1 MSARYP
7 FPLLLLP
14 SGRQAGFVLLVL
26 LICVL
31 AHLFVIQWAK
41 NSLAMVS
48 LLDDKQDVIEV
59 TLQTA
64 TTPENRVAIPDQPA
78 PATTASETPSPR
90 LPKIPEQS
98 TTATNEAATPVATGP
113 EPAPPPD
120 QTSKPADAVNETA
133 LAAVEAPPTE
143 PVSPPEPSPVQ
154 IHAPPEPAPEQTRAS
169 PEPSAEQARAT
180 PEPRAEQT
188 RTPPEPNA
196 EQTRT
201 PPEPVTSQTDASPSA
216 PSTTADTPR
225 LFSRISLPPSADL
238 SYDAVAIKGSSKVEG
253 RGLVKWVQDG
263 RQYSITGEASV
274 LFLSVLSYRS
284 EGRLGE
290 IGILPELYTEKRMG
304 KSSTNT
310 HFHRERQTISFSA
323 STNNYPVKG
332 GEQDRGSV
340 FWQLAGLARGNPEK
354 LQAGLSFDLIIAGS
368 RTADPWRVTV
378 HGKGPVALGQGRTD
392 AWHMSLVRPDGG
404 TDYQLEVWIAPG
416 QDWYPVKIMYVD
428 RKGTSLGLTLS
439 KLEKK

>member
-1 MSARYP
+1 MPARYP
-7 FPLLLLP
+7 FPLLPLP
-14 SGRQAGFVLLVL
+14 SGRKAGFVLLVL
-26 LICVL
+26 VICVV

-41 NSLAMVS
+41 DSLAMVS
-48 LLDDKQDVIEV
+48 LLDDTQDVIEV
-59 TLQTA
+59 TLQTT
-64 TTPENRVAIPDQPA
+64 TTPENQAAIPEPPA

-90 LPKIPEQS
+90 LPSVPEIS
-98 TTATNEAATPVATGP
+98 TAPATNEAASPVVTGP

-120 QTSKPADAVNETA
+120 QTSTPAEAVNETA
-133 LAAVEAPPTE
+133 LAAVATAPTE
-143 PVSPPEPSPVQ
+143 PVSPPVPSPVQ
-154 IHAPPEPAPEQTRAS
+154 TQAPPETAAEQTRAPTEPSAEQPRTTPEPHAEQTHAPPEPVPS
-169 PEPSAEQARAT
+169 PIDKP
-180 PEPRAEQT
+180 
-188 RTPPEPNA
+188 
-196 EQTRT
+196 
-201 PPEPVTSQTDASPSA
+201 PSA
-216 PSTTADTPR
+216 PSTTTDTPQ

-253 RGLVKWVQDG
+253 RGLVKWLQNG

-378 HGKGPVALGQGRTD
+378 HGREPVALGQGRTD

>member
-1 MSARYP
+1 MSARDP
-7 FPLLLLP
+7 FPYPPLP
-14 SGRQAGFVLLVL
+14 SGRKAGFVLLVL
-26 LICVL
+26 LFSLL
-31 AHLFVIQWAK
+31 AHLFIIQWAK
-41 NSLAMVS
+41 DSLALVS
-48 LLDDKQDVIEV
+48 LLDDEEDVIQV
-59 TLQTA
+59 TLQTITRSQA
-64 TTPENRVAIPDQPA
+64 PESTPRQPPPPLPSPEKSPPLLPEAPATSPPPIERETAAPAAPAVTGPPVATPDPMATPADTVSEATATTTTTTPEPTPSPSLPHTSSTRTDAHTDTQTTATPA
-78 PATTASETPSPR
+78 PAATT
-90 LPKIPEQS
+90 
-98 TTATNEAATPVATGP
+98 
-113 EPAPPPD
+113 D
-120 QTSKPADAVNETA
+120 
-133 LAAVEAPPTE
+133 
-143 PVSPPEPSPVQ
+143 
-154 IHAPPEPAPEQTRAS
+154 
-169 PEPSAEQARAT
+169 
-180 PEPRAEQT
+180 
-188 RTPPEPNA
+188 TPP
-196 EQTRT
+196 
-201 PPEPVTSQTDASPSA
+201 
-216 PSTTADTPR
+216 
-225 LFSRISLPPSADL
+225 LFSRVSLPPSADL
-238 SYDAVAIKGSSKVEG
+238 SYDALAIKGSSKVEG

-290 IGILPELYTEKRMG
+290 VGILPELYTEKRLG

-354 LQAGLSFDLIIAGS
+354 LQAGLSFELVIAGS

-378 HGKGPVALGQGRTD
+378 HGTETIALGQGRTD

-404 TDYQLEVWIAPG
+404 TDYQLEVWVAPE

-439 KLEKK
+439 KIEKK

>member
-1 MSARYP
+1 MSARDP
-7 FPLLLLP
+7 FPHLLLP
-14 SGRQAGFVLLVL
+14 SGRKAGFVLLVL

-41 NSLAMVS
+41 DSLAMVS
-48 LLDDKQDVIEV
+48 LLDDKEDVIEV
-59 TLQTA
+59 TLQTM
-64 TTPENRVAIPDQPA
+64 TTPESRAAMPEPPA
-78 PATTASETPSPR
+78 PATTASETPPPR
-90 LPKIPEQS
+90 LPNIPE
-98 TTATNEAATPVATGP
+98 TNTAPATNEAATPVVTGP
-113 EPAPPPD
+113 EPAPPPG
-120 QTSKPADAVNETA
+120 QTSTSAEAANETA
-133 LAAVEAPPTE
+133 LAAVAASPTE
-143 PVSPPEPSPVQ
+143 PVLPPAPSPVQ
-154 IHAPPEPAPEQTRAS
+154 SHAPPEPAPEQTRAS
-169 PEPSAEQARAT
+169 PEPSEEPPRAT
-180 PEPRAEQT
+180 PEP
-188 RTPPEPNA
+188 NA
-196 EQTRT
+196 EPTRA
-201 PPEPVTSQTDASPSA
+201 PPAPVPSQTDVSPSA

-284 EGRLGE
+284 EGRLSE

-340 FWQLAGLARGNPEK
+340 FWQLAGLARGNPDK